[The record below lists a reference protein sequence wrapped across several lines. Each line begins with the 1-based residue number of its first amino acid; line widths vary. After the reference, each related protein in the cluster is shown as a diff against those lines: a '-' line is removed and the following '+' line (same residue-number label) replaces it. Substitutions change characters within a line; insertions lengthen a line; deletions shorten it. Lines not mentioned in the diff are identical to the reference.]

1 MNNPDSM
8 THRPVAR
15 FNREFFNSKE
25 DFTCIGAGEFGG
37 KAGGLAAAD
46 DLLQQNRIAEAFPGL
61 IINIPRLT
69 VLTTEVFDA
78 FLRLNKLEHVVYS
91 DLPDDRMALAFQQTD
106 FPAMFVGDIMGLI
119 SKVHQPLAIRSS
131 SLLEDAL
138 EHPFAGVY
146 KTKMI
151 PNNQADVETRFH
163 KLMEAIKYVYAS
175 TFFRQAKAYRRAV
188 NCRDEDEKMAV
199 IIQEVVGGRHG
210 DRFYPTISG
219 VARSHNYYPY
229 GRAKHED
236 GVVDLALGLGKT
248 VVDGGVCWSY
258 SPAFPHAA
266 PPYASPRDMTKHS
279 QIEFWAVNMGK
290 PPAYDPIHETEY
302 LKSCSVAD
310 AEEDKVLNEVASTYS
325 AESDR
330 LYAGTS
336 MPGPRVINFAPILD
350 FDVVPLNA
358 LVKTLLQKCEES
370 LGTAV
375 EIEFAMN
382 LPTEEDALPRF
393 GFLQVR
399 PIEVPHERVHV
410 DLSTPR
416 APNILLASDNVMGNG
431 RNLGMLD
438 VVYVKPDLFAAAQ
451 TKEIADEIGL
461 LNQRLVREATPY
473 VLIGFGRWGSS
484 DPWLGIPVNWSQVAG
499 AKVLVEA
506 TLPTMNVDLSQ
517 GSHFF
522 HNLSSF
528 RVSYFSVRHDGPF
541 EIQWDWLN
549 RQRAVTQTAHVRHVR
564 LAHPLSVLVDGH
576 SGRGVIYHDG
586 SNPAD

>member
-1 MNNPDSM
+1 MNSSGS
-8 THRPVAR
+8 TAHRPIAR
-15 FNREFFNSKE
+15 FNREFFNSTE

-37 KAGGLAAAD
+37 KASGLAAAD
-46 DLLQQNRIAEAFPGL
+46 DLLQQNRIGEAFPGI

-69 VLTTEVFDA
+69 VLTTELFDT
-78 FLRLNKLEHVVYS
+78 FLTLNKLEHVAYS
-91 DLPDDRMALAFQQTD
+91 DISDDRMALAFQQTD
-106 FPAMFVGDIMGLI
+106 FPAMFLGDLMGLI

-146 KTKMI
+146 ATKMI

-175 TFFRQAKAYRRAV
+175 TFFRQAKAYRRAI

-199 IIQEVVGGRHG
+199 IIQEVIGGRRA
-210 DRFYPTISG
+210 DRFYPTVSG
-219 VARSHNYYPY
+219 VARSHNYYPF
-229 GRAKHED
+229 GHAQHEH

-248 VVDGGVCWSY
+248 IVDGGLCWSY
-258 SPAFPHAA
+258 SPAFPHAT
-266 PPYASPRDMTKHS
+266 PPYASPLDMTKHS

-302 LKSCSVAD
+302 LKRCSLPD
-310 AEEDKVLNEVASTYS
+310 AENDNVLNEVASTYS
-325 AESDR
+325 PESDR
-330 LYAGTS
+330 LYAGIS
-336 MPGPRVINFAPILD
+336 LPGPRVINFAPILD

-358 LVKTLLQKCEES
+358 LIKTLLQQCEES

-382 LPTEEDALPRF
+382 LPTEENMLPRF

-416 APNILLASDNVMGNG
+416 APHILLASDTVMGNG
-431 RNLGMLD
+431 RNLGIYD
-438 VVYVKPDLFAAAQ
+438 VVYVKPESFDAAR
-451 TKEIADEIGL
+451 TKEIAGEIGL
-461 LNQRLVREATPY
+461 LNQRLVREMTPY

-484 DPWLGIPVNWSQVAG
+484 DPWLGIPANWSQVAG

-564 LAHPLSVLVDGH
+564 LTNPLSVLVDGH

>member
-1 MNNPDSM
+1 MKAGDST
-8 THRPVAR
+8 THRPTVR

-46 DLLQQNRIAEAFPGL
+46 DLLHQSRIGEAFPEI

-78 FLRLNKLEHVVYS
+78 FFQLNKLERVAFA

-106 FPAMFVGDIMGLI
+106 FPAMFLGDLMGLI
-119 SKVHQPLAIRSS
+119 SQVHQPLAIRSS

-146 KTKMI
+146 ETKMI

-163 KLMEAIKYVYAS
+163 KLMEGIKYVYAS

-199 IIQEVVGGRHG
+199 IIQEVIGGRYE
-210 DRFYPTISG
+210 DRFYPTVSG

-229 GRAKHED
+229 GRARHED
-236 GVVDLALGLGKT
+236 GVVNLALGLGKT
-248 VVDGGVCWSY
+248 IVDGGVCWSY
-258 SPAFPHAA
+258 SPAFPHAT
-266 PPYASPRDMTKHS
+266 PPYASPLDMTKHS
-279 QIEFWAVNMGK
+279 QTEFWAVNMGK
-290 PPAYDPIHETEY
+290 PPAYDPIRETEY
-302 LKSCSVAD
+302 LKKCSVAD
-310 AEEDKVLNEVASTYS
+310 AETDHVLDNVASTYS
-325 AESDR
+325 RESDR

-336 MPGPRVINFAPILD
+336 IPGPRVINFAPILD
-350 FDVVPLNA
+350 LDVVPLNG
-358 LVKTLLQKCEES
+358 LVKTLLQRCEES
-370 LGTAV
+370 FGTAV
-375 EIEFAMN
+375 EIEFAMH

-416 APNILLASDNVMGNG
+416 APHILLASDTVMGNG
-431 RNLGMLD
+431 RNPGILD
-438 VVYVKPDLFAAAQ
+438 VVYVKPETFDAAR
-451 TKEIADEIGL
+451 TKEIGAEIGI
-461 LNQRLVREATPY
+461 LNQRLTRELTPY

-484 DPWLGIPVNWSQVAG
+484 DPWLGIPVSWSQVAG

-541 EIQWDWLN
+541 EIQWDWLK

-564 LAHPLSVLVDGH
+564 LTHPLSVLVDGH